1 MKLYIFITAFL
12 CLCFNIQAQNTE
24 HLTIDKLEVS
34 YKEPDIM
41 AMDTIKMVRSQSI
54 ITLKS
59 DTNVA
64 VIHFKIIKETD
75 NSVMYQVDY
84 LMNSATITNTEG
96 IIVFK
101 KEGNIIYINSSSQIP
116 LNMYLYQITTEDAQG
131 NISEPFIEL
140 H

>member
-12 CLCFNIQAQNTE
+12 CLCFNIQAQYTE
-24 HLTIDKLEVS
+24 HSSIDKLEVS

-41 AMDTIKMVRSQSI
+41 VMDTIKMVRSQSV

-59 DTNVA
+59 DTNVS

-84 LMNSATITNTEG
+84 LTNSATITNTEG
-96 IIVFK
+96 VIVFK
-101 KEGNIIYINSSSQIP
+101 KEGNIIYINSSIEVP
-116 LNMYLYQITTEDAQG
+116 LNIYKYQIITENSAG
-131 NISEPFIEL
+131 ILSEPFTEL